1 MIIFIRPLLKKPVY
15 SEEIILLSLFPRIRL
30 APWESPCVLRI
41 IIKGPNK
48 DNPVQVS
55 PWARERREEAKGR
68 QEERNRRVAQRGYA
82 RHSDSIRGGR
92 DWGGI

>member
-15 SEEIILLSLFPRIRL
+15 SEEIILLPLFPRIRL

-55 PWARERREEAKGR
+55 P
-68 QEERNRRVAQRGYA
+68 
-82 RHSDSIRGGR
+82 
-92 DWGGI
+92 